1 MYKIF
6 LFFIFLFYPS
16 ISSGLN
22 VDQTIKNTVN
32 NNNKI
37 KIALEKLIESK
48 ELIENALGAK
58 LPTLTSTISGNYANS
73 DTTTSSVTTNSE
85 TFTDK
90 YAITLSQNL
99 YDAGYNDLEIERS
112 KILYDDEII
121 NFQIVTQDLILDAI
135 TGYLTVINFEKS
147 MESTKKNYELVS
159 KALEEIKT
167 RYDIGTSTLYDLQST
182 ESFYAI
188 SSANLFSSKK
198 NLEISKKSFKRI
210 VGLEAINLEDIIEI
224 EENIN
229 LDTILD
235 NAFSNNLNLK
245 LISNNIKNHK
255 ILLLKEKKNK
265 HPNLD
270 ITGTAEYSD
279 SGRMD
284 TGSETTKGSVAITLT
299 IPIYQQGIDNSN
311 IRKFHSQILQ
321 LELNYEDFSDDLEI
335 QISNV
340 YKDFV
345 ISKKRM
351 ESNLAVIKASRTALK
366 SLNEEYNMGTKTIT
380 DIVEEEEKL
389 LSANVDFLN
398 SKTDYLIN
406 YFTLKS
412 LEGTLLKSFEN
423 YLPSIN

>member
-1 MYKIF
+1 MYKILILVVF
-6 LFFIFLFYPS
+6 LFSPS
-16 ISSGLN
+16 ISFGLN
-22 VDQTIKNTVN
+22 VDETIKNTVN

-48 ELIENALGAK
+48 ELIEKALGAK
-58 LPTLTSTISGNYANS
+58 LPTLTSTISGTYSNA
-73 DTTTSSVTTNSE
+73 DTTTSSITTNSE

-90 YAITLSQNL
+90 YSLSLNQNL

-112 KILYDDEII
+112 KILYDNEII
-121 NFQIVTQDLILDAI
+121 NFYIVTQDLILDAI
-135 TGYLTVINFEKS
+135 TGYLTVINYEKS
-147 MESTKKNYELVS
+147 MEANKKNYELVS

-167 RYDIGTSTLYDLQST
+167 TYDIGTSTLYDLQST

-188 SSANLFSSKK
+188 SNASLFSSKK
-198 NLEISKKSFKRI
+198 NLELSKKSFKRI

-224 EENIN
+224 DENIN
-229 LDTILD
+229 LDIILK
-235 NAFSNNLNLK
+235 NTVSNNLNLK
-245 LISNNIKNHK
+245 LIDNNIKNQN
-255 ILLLKEKKNK
+255 ILLLKEKKSK

-279 SGRMD
+279 SGRID
-284 TGSETTKGSVAITLT
+284 NGSETTKGSIALTLT
-299 IPIYQQGIDNSN
+299 VPIYQQGIDNSN
-311 IRKFHSQILQ
+311 IRKIHSQILQ
-321 LELNYEDFSDDLEI
+321 LELNYEDFIDDLEI

-340 YKDFV
+340 YKDYV
-345 ISKKRM
+345 ISKKHM
-351 ESNLAVIKASRTALK
+351 ESNLAVIRASETALK
-366 SLNEEYNMGTKTIT
+366 SLNEEYNMGTKTII

-389 LSANVDFLN
+389 LSTNVDYLN